1 LVNGDNRALVA
12 LDATSLGKVI
22 RVLAM
27 ARANRIGD
35 AFSGQACHFS
45 ARIPTR
51 ARRIGIPESI
61 RRVAAITGPDEG
73 GKDRD

>member
-1 LVNGDNRALVA
+1 VNGDYRALVA

-22 RVLAM
+22 RVVVM
-27 ARANRIGD
+27 ARVNRIGD
-35 AFSGQACHFS
+35 AFSGQVCHFS

-51 ARRIGIPESI
+51 ARRIGISEPI
-61 RRVAAITGPDEG
+61 RRVAAITETVEG

>member
-1 LVNGDNRALVA
+1 
-12 LDATSLGKVI
+12 
-22 RVLAM
+22 M